1 VADGAAILRHPAVTV
16 AAGAAATAVTG
27 AGQLYLACEQLPFV
41 GGQLRRGRV
50 ELARRGEQVIDQS
63 IEPIKTVITAVAVA
77 VVELVLDELDLN
89 KLVRER
95 IDLIGLADEVIDGV
109 DLQAIIRQSTATV
122 TENVMSDVRTQG
134 ERADDMVSGFV
145 DRLLGRA
152 SVGVPPSRR
161 LGGEQGSAGQP

>member
-1 VADGAAILRHPAVTV
+1 V
-16 AAGAAATAVTG
+16 AAGAAASVVTG
-27 AGQLYLACEQLPFV
+27 AGQLYLACEQLPFL
-41 GGQLRRGRV
+41 GSQLRRGRV
-50 ELARRGEQVIDQS
+50 ELARRGELVIDQS
-63 IEPIKTVITAVAVA
+63 IEPLKAVITSVAVQ

-89 KLVRER
+89 QLVRER

-145 DRLLGRA
+145 DRLLGR
-152 SVGVPPSRR
+152 
-161 LGGEQGSAGQP
+161 

>member
-1 VADGAAILRHPAVTV
+1 MADGAQFLKHPAVTV
-16 AAGAAATAVTG
+16 ATGAAATVANEV
-27 AGQLYLACEQLPFV
+27 GQLYLACERLPLL
-41 GGQLRRGRV
+41 GSRLRRGRTD
-50 ELARRGEQVIDQS
+50 LARRGELLIDQS
-63 IEPIKTVITAVAVA
+63 IEPIKAIIANVAA
-77 VVELVLDELDLN
+77 QVVELVLDELDLN
-89 KLVRER
+89 TLVRER

-152 SVGVPPSRR
+152 PEPR
-161 LGGEQGSAGQP
+161 

>member
-1 VADGAAILRHPAVTV
+1 V
-16 AAGAAATAVTG
+16 
-27 AGQLYLACEQLPFV
+27 AGQAYLACERLPLL
-41 GGQLRRGRV
+41 GPQLRRGRAD
-50 ELARRGEQVIDQS
+50 LARRGEQVIDQS
-63 IEPIKTVITAVAVA
+63 IEPIKTVITTVAVQ

-122 TENVMSDVRTQG
+122 TENVMSDVRAQG

-152 SVGVPPSRR
+152 RE
-161 LGGEQGSAGQP
+161 EQGSVGQP